1 MVSIKRTMIQTTTNK
16 KHHIKQSLHS
26 QLNPLDESIITTTLS
41 DMAENGTRMQRIGE
55 KVEKGQGYSVGELE
69 KIKNRMTEE
78 GYACELIN
86 LNDALNGTKVVAEPA
101 AVLIIKKLSQGILGG
116 EEQVDKL
123 FRKMKGLK
131 WDKNEWQKGKV
142 VNLHARYKL
151 CFSKRG
157 QRPNYVGKKGRIIS
171 WKKLSLLKNIRNVLP
186 KYFGSKAAN
195 LQGEGNYYFNKS
207 NCYIR
212 YHGDAERR
220 KVIAFRFGAS
230 MPLHFQWFYGQR
242 IAPRKFNMLKAGP
255 RITRVLEHGDAYIMS
270 EKAVGT
276 DWKRKIVPTLRHA
289 AGTEEVLSK
298 KSKNF

>member
-1 MVSIKRTMIQTTTNK
+1 MQNIAYQRTK
-16 KHHIKQSLHS
+16 KSMNESL
-26 QLNPLDESIITTTLS
+26 QARLNSSGEPTITTTLS

-55 KVEKGQGYSVGELE
+55 KVEKGEGYSVGELK
-69 KIKNRMTEE
+69 KIKDRMTK
-78 GYACELIN
+78 GGFACELIN
-86 LNDALNGTKVVAEPA
+86 LNDALNGTKVVGEPA
-101 AVLIIKKLSQGILGG
+101 AVLIIKKLSQGMLGG

-123 FRKMKGLK
+123 FRKMKRLN

-151 CFSKRG
+151 CFSKRK
-157 QRPNYVGKKGRIIS
+157 QRPNYAGKKGRIIA
-171 WKKLSLLKNIRNVLP
+171 WKKLPLLNNVRKVLP
-186 KYFGSKAAN
+186 KYFGAKAAN
-195 LQGEGNYYFNKS
+195 LQGEGNFYFNKS

-220 KVIAFRFGAS
+220 KVIALRFGAS
-230 MPLHFQWFYGQR
+230 MPLHFQWFYGER

-276 DWKRKIVPTLRHA
+276 DWRRKVVPTLRHA
-289 AGTEEVLSK
+289 AGTEEILMK
-298 KSKNF
+298 KSKNFK

>member
-1 MVSIKRTMIQTTTNK
+1 MIITANNKHDNKRTN
-16 KHHIKQSLHS
+16 QSL
-26 QLNPLDESIITTTLS
+26 QPRLNSSGEPTITTTFS

-55 KVEKGQGYSVGELE
+55 KVEKGKGYSVGELK
-69 KIKNRMTEE
+69 KIKDRMTEE

-101 AVLIIKKLSQGILGG
+101 AVLIIKKLSQGMLGG

-123 FRKMKGLK
+123 FRKMKRLN

-151 CFSKRG
+151 CFSKRK
-157 QRPNYVGKKGRIIS
+157 QRPNYAGKKGRIIA
-171 WKKLSLLKNIRNVLP
+171 WKKLPLLNNVRKVLP
-186 KYFGSKAAN
+186 KYFGAKAAN
-195 LQGEGNYYFNKS
+195 LQGEGNFYFNKS

-230 MPLHFQWFYGQR
+230 MPLHFQWFYGER

-276 DWKRKIVPTLRHA
+276 DWRRKVVPTLHHA
-289 AGTEEVLSK
+289 AGTEEILMK
-298 KSKNF
+298 KSKNFK